1 VAARALPAAAISDA
15 LHGALSTGASVPAR
29 AWVVLAVWAV
39 AAPLAAAL
47 TFRWE

>member
-1 VAARALPAAAISDA
+1 VPT
-15 LHGALSTGASVPAR
+15 LS
-29 AWVVLAVWAV
+29 WVVLCIWAV